1 MTWDVTLSDH
11 SMNRTE
17 NEAPLC
23 FSSHLMTEMETLS
36 ILILAWLR
44 WNEVSTLTTSNI
56 EFVRLLLLLAP
67 EAAAVVSEVEV
78 ELGSLGIMAATTA
91 AAVGGGRRGTGS
103 PRMKSKFVSFS
114 EWKCHFDFVS
124 DPVTQVTNGMSKVN
138 PILPN
143 NTLLSRVAVGH
154 YNAVYIGYKA

>member
-11 SMNRTE
+11 SLNRTE

-56 EFVRLLLLLAP
+56 EFVRLLLLAP
-67 EAAAVVSEVEV
+67 EAAAVASEVEV

-91 AAVGGGRRGTGS
+91 AAVGAGRRGTGS
-103 PRMKSKFVSFS
+103 PRMKSKFVRFS
-114 EWKCHFDFVS
+114 EWKCHFDFLS

-138 PILPN
+138 LILPN